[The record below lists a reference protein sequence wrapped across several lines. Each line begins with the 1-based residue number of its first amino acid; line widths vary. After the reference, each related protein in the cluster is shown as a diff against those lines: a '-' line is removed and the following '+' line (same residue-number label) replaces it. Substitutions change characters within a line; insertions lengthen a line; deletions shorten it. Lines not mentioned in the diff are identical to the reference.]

1 MPFAALPLAVTLAV
15 LPVFAGTASGT
26 APRPAGAGSQP
37 AASTYD
43 QATCAALRG
52 ELTIEGMDGW
62 DRAAIGENAPV
73 TPDLDEDACPE
84 IAVQAGRYTACADAK
99 LFGDKLVTCYLP
111 RITGKHAGLRPLRA
125 EDARHAHVLLGQVND
140 DESSAPPLPQPER
153 REPLWALTQTS
164 GLLSAPLAIDRVL
177 LTSLP
182 QRLQSQSYQP
192 SVPPPRA

>member
-1 MPFAALPLAVTLAV
+1 MPFASLPLAVTLAV
-15 LPVFAGTASGT
+15 SAL
-26 APRPAGAGSQP
+26 QP

-52 ELTIEGMDGW
+52 EVTLEGMDGW

-73 TPDLDEDACPE
+73 APGGTGNADACPE
-84 IAVQAGRYTACADAK
+84 IAVQAARYFTACVDAH
-99 LFGDKLVTCYLP
+99 LFGGKLDTCYLP
-111 RITGKHAGLRPLRA
+111 RITGKHAGLRLPRA

-140 DESSAPPLPQPER
+140 SESSAPPLPQPER

-164 GLLSAPLAIDRVL
+164 GLLSAPLVIEQAL

-182 QRLQSQSYQP
+182 VRLQSQSYRP